1 MRKYI
6 ISAFILFLFTTVA
19 NAQHLTVY
27 TDLVGDFF
35 VKIRLHD
42 SSITFDQMG
51 NIKKIS
57 QYRDPECES
66 GDLRFEPSRNL
77 SKGGHLKRI
86 DGYKI
91 EYDFFTNNISR
102 IGDLVIGYDLGSKK
116 ISKIGDKVFKY
127 NFASERVERIG
138 NVEIKYDFFSEKMSQ
153 IGDVKLKYDTFSK
166 QLVYIGNSDFEY
178 EFDEND
184 MHKRTDENE
193 DGGPKRDLI
202 RFSYDDTDFFLKI

>member
-27 TDLVGDFF
+27 TDLVGNFF

-42 SSITFDQMG
+42 SSITFDKMG
-51 NIKKIS
+51 NIKKIN

-77 SKGGHLKRI
+77 SKGGRLKRI
-86 DGYKI
+86 DGHKI

-102 IGDLVIGYDLGSKK
+102 IGDLVIGYDFGSKK
-116 ISKIGDKVFKY
+116 ISKIGTRY
-127 NFASERVERIG
+127 LNTISLLSG
-138 NVEIKYDFFSEKMSQ
+138 
-153 IGDVKLKYDTFSK
+153 
-166 QLVYIGNSDFEY
+166 
-178 EFDEND
+178 
-184 MHKRTDENE
+184 
-193 DGGPKRDLI
+193 
-202 RFSYDDTDFFLKI
+202 

>member
-1 MRKYI
+1 MRKHI
-6 ISAFILFLFTTVA
+6 ISAFILFLFATVV

-27 TDLVGDFF
+27 TDLIGNYLVR
-35 VKIRLHD
+35 IRLQS
-42 SSITFDQMG
+42 SSITLDQMG

-57 QYRDPECES
+57 QYRDPECDS
-66 GDLRFEPSRNL
+66 GDLRFESSRDL
-77 SKGGHLKRI
+77 SKGGRLKRI

-153 IGDVKLKYDTFSK
+153 IGDVKLKYDPFSK
-166 QLVYIGNSDFEY
+166 QLIYIGNSDFEY

-184 MHKRTDENE
+184 MHKRSDENE
-193 DGGPKRDLI
+193 DRGPKRDLI